1 MWVEVIYLKCSTAI
15 FAIVYDFIYS
25 EKNTIRVKISEIID
39 LTQARLIAG
48 NIEKQINIERA
59 FSSDLMSDV
68 LTLDNHQI
76 ILITGLANVQLIR
89 TVEMADVPV
98 VLLCRNKN
106 ATPEMISL
114 AEENGI
120 ILLETPFSMFR
131 VSGVLYENGLKP
143 LY

>member
-1 MWVEVIYLKCSTAI
+1 M
-15 FAIVYDFIYS
+15 
-25 EKNTIRVKISEIID
+25 KISEIID
-39 LTQARLIAG
+39 LTEARLVAG
-48 NIEKQINIERA
+48 NHGKQINIERA

-114 AEENGI
+114 AEENRI
-120 ILLETPFSMFR
+120 VLLETPFSMFR

>member
-1 MWVEVIYLKCSTAI
+1 M
-15 FAIVYDFIYS
+15 
-25 EKNTIRVKISEIID
+25 KISEIID
-39 LTQARLIAG
+39 LTEARLVAG
-48 NIEKQINIERA
+48 NPGKQINIERA

-68 LTLDNHQI
+68 LTLDDHQI
-76 ILITGLANVQLIR
+76 ILITGLSNVQLIR

-98 VLLCRNKN
+98 VLLCRNKK

-120 ILLETPFSMFR
+120 VLLETPFSMFR